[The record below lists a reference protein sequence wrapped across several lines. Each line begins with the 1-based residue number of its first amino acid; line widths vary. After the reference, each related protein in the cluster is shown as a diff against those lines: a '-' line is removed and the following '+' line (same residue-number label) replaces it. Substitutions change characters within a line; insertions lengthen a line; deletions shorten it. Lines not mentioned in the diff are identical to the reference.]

1 MIRYTMPVTTM
12 DDVRRFAKE
21 LPINEVVIAW
31 LDTDVASFRVRLA
44 KTLNEVGVDQYV
56 TKSLNKKEIAV
67 IIIDQNA

>member
-12 DDVRRFAKE
+12 GDVRRFAKE

-31 LDTDVASFRVRLA
+31 LDTDAASFRMRLA
-44 KTLNEVGVDQYV
+44 KALNEVGVDQYV